1 MYIKSQIVLFT
12 ILGVVFRFAEANEN
26 KCGNLLSYKDIIQCA
41 LENHPDVNQGKLL
54 LEQGKSSIAV
64 AEQFQNPELG
74 SQILSGK
81 AGNDDYKYTQ
91 INLTQTIELGGKRS
105 ARVRRSEIQS
115 DGAQT
120 DLKLV
125 QEDVYLKTFLS
136 LVRLRQIKTE
146 IDVLD
151 QALSTFA
158 RVQKQYR
165 GRIRMTP
172 EQRATYSIMEI
183 ATNDYSLRR
192 RPLVN
197 ESREIERFL
206 EWIVGEKISFN
217 ESLYPAVRKQ
227 WPSISDSSLT
237 NQVKSMSL
245 QKSLMSLE
253 LAKAEL
259 DEAKGNSWPD
269 LKLGP
274 TFETQSQGSQ
284 NMNSA
289 GVNLS
294 VQIPLFQLNGA
305 GRSYAKVGVARAQAA
320 LDAASK
326 RENQQLKLSIEKY
339 NDAVEALEKSITFEN
354 IQKKHAQVENSFDVG
369 VVPSSL
375 IIEIH
380 RQMID
385 YTKTLDEQENTA
397 IESLAKVYSLQGR
410 LLSEGL

>member
-1 MYIKSQIVLFT
+1 MSIKSPIVMFT
-12 ILGVVFRFAEANEN
+12 ILGLSFSFSEANEN
-26 KCGNLLSYKDIIQCA
+26 KCGNLLSYKDIVQCA
-41 LENHPDVNQGKLL
+41 VENHPDINQGKLL

-115 DGAQT
+115 DGAET
-120 DLKLV
+120 DLKIV
-125 QEDVYLKTFLS
+125 QERVYLNTFLS

-151 QALSTFA
+151 HALSTFE

-206 EWIVGEKISFN
+206 EWTVGAKISFN
-217 ESLYPAVRKQ
+217 ETLYPAVRKK
-227 WPSISDSSLT
+227 WPSISDTSST
-237 NQVKSMSL
+237 DKAKSLSL
-245 QKSLMSLE
+245 QKSLMNLE

-289 GVNLS
+289 GINLS
-294 VQIPLFQLNGA
+294 IQIPLFQLNGA
-305 GRSYAKVGVARAQAA
+305 GRSYARVGVTRAKAA
-320 LDAASK
+320 LDASVQM
-326 RENQQLKLSIEKY
+326 ENQQLKLSIEKY

-354 IQKKHAQVENSFDVG
+354 IQKKHTQVENSFDAG
-369 VVPSSL
+369 VIPSSL

-385 YTKTLDEQENTA
+385 YTKTLDDQENTA